1 MRGLYGQYE
10 RYHPLALQVSFFLP
24 LLLSPPPPSPNHSSL
39 LASTFFELVYQ
50 GMA

>member
-24 LLLSPPPPSPNHSSL
+24 LLLSPSHHSSL
-39 LASTFFELVYQ
+39 LAGTFFELVYQ